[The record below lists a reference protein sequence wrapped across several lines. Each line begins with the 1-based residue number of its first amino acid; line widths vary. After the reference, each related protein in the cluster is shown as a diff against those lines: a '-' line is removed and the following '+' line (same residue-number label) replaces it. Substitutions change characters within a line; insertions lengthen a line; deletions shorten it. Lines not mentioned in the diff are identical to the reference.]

1 MAKVFVSHASDDR
14 VLAGELHG
22 WLVQAGHQVF
32 LDQDLRDGLA
42 VGEEWEQ
49 RLHERL
55 RWADAVVCV
64 LTSAYVASQWC
75 TAEVAIARSRGSW
88 LLPVRAEPAVSHGL
102 LSSVQHTD
110 LTQDPAAAR
119 DALVQTLRRVD
130 PTGGAGWPDDRSPF
144 PGLRPFDLDWH
155 RVFFGR
161 QDDVEHLAE
170 LLRSP
175 AERARGAALLV
186 VGPSG
191 CGKSSLVRAGLV
203 PTMATEPGWWTL
215 PPITPGAN
223 PVAAL
228 ARELAAEAHRLGLDW
243 TLVHVGDRLREAGLT
258 GLAND
263 LLLAAPGGARRHLLV
278 VVDQA
283 EELLTPGT
291 ADSRA
296 EFARLVGPALSGPVR
311 LVATLRSEF
320 LDQLQAEA
328 LYGVATY
335 TYSLAPLG
343 REALRVVI
351 DGPARL
357 TGTTLDEQL
366 VAQLVDD
373 TGSGEALPLLAFT
386 LAQLAN
392 GIGHGAHL
400 SRRRY
405 DQLGKVK
412 GAITQQ
418 AEAALADA
426 LAANGRRRDH
436 VIAALLR
443 LVTVDDHGR
452 PTRWRARR
460 DELPAAVAADLDHFV
475 TRRLLSTDT
484 DNGSVII
491 EVGHEA
497 LLSAWPPLA
506 QAITDNATALRARR
520 RIEPAA
526 TEWETHHRAPTRLWT
541 GGQLAAAVADTG
553 ARIHITSHPSATD
566 PPHPV
571 DPPYPEPT
579 QRRPIPRLRR
589 HRALV
594 TSRVDLSPTAREFLR
609 TSIRRDRRR
618 RSSAITVL
626 SVLLTLVV
634 TAAGVAVFQ
643 QHNAQNQQR
652 LAIAQQLVA
661 QADATRDSDPR
672 TALQLGLAAQ
682 HIHPTTD
689 TRASLV
695 NTLTATPYAGTLTG
709 HTGGVFSMASSADGR
724 TLATVDG
731 DDGSVILW
739 DLSDRAHPHRHGQP
753 LTDNTGGVTSVAFS
767 RDGRTLATVGFD
779 DRVILWDL
787 SDRAHPHRLGA
798 PLTGNTGGVDSVAF
812 TRDGRTLT
820 TGGDDGQVVLWDL
833 TGLNS
838 LREHATERACT
849 LVGQGLDHE
858 QWARFIPSLEYE
870 DTCPS

>member
-1 MAKVFVSHASDDR
+1 MARVFVSHASDDR
-14 VLAGELHG
+14 VLAGELYG
-22 WLVQAGHQVF
+22 WLVQAGHEVF
-32 LDQDLRDGLA
+32 LDQNLRDGLA

-64 LTSAYVASQWC
+64 LTSAYVSSQWC
-75 TAEVAIARSRGSW
+75 TAEVAIARSRGSR

-102 LSSVQHTD
+102 LRSVQHTD
-110 LTQDPAAAR
+110 LTQDPAVAR
-119 DALVQTLRRVD
+119 DALVQALRRVD
-130 PTGGAGWPDDRSPF
+130 PAGGAGWPDDRSPF

-161 QDDVEHLAE
+161 QDDVEQLAE

-175 AERARGAALLV
+175 AEQARGAALLV

-215 PPITPGAN
+215 PPITPGAD

-243 TLVHVGDRLREAGLT
+243 TLAHVGDRLRYAGLT
-258 GLAND
+258 ELAND
-263 LLLAAPGGARRHLLV
+263 LLLAAPEGARRHLLI

-296 EFARLVGPALSGPVR
+296 EFARLVGPALPGPVR

-328 LYGVATY
+328 LHGVATH

-343 REALRVVI
+343 REALRAVI

-357 TGTTLDEQL
+357 AGLTLDEQL

-386 LAQLAN
+386 LAQLAE
-392 GIGHGAHL
+392 GVGRGAHL
-400 SRRRY
+400 SSRRY
-405 DQLGKVK
+405 DQLGRVQ
-412 GAITQQ
+412 GALTHQ

-426 LAANGRRRDH
+426 LAVNGRHRDQ

-460 DELPAAVAADLDHFV
+460 DELPAAVVADLDHFV
-475 TRRLLSTDT
+475 ARRLLSTDT
-484 DNGSVII
+484 DNGSVVV

-526 TEWETHHRAPTRLWT
+526 GSSPPP
-541 GGQLAAAVADTG
+541 
-553 ARIHITSHPSATD
+553 PSG
-566 PPHPV
+566 
-571 DPPYPEPT
+571 
-579 QRRPIPRLRR
+579 RPITAHPPGCGP
-589 HRALV
+589 AAN
-594 TSRVDLSPTAREFLR
+594 SPPPSPTPAPAS
-609 TSIRRDRRR
+609 TPPVGPPQP
-618 RSSAITVL
+618 T
-626 SVLLTLVV
+626 
-634 TAAGVAVFQ
+634 
-643 QHNAQNQQR
+643 HPAQ
-652 LAIAQQLVA
+652 
-661 QADATRDSDPR
+661 
-672 TALQLGLAAQ
+672 
-682 HIHPTTD
+682 
-689 TRASLV
+689 
-695 NTLTATPYAGTLTG
+695 
-709 HTGGVFSMASSADGR
+709 
-724 TLATVDG
+724 
-731 DDGSVILW
+731 
-739 DLSDRAHPHRHGQP
+739 
-753 LTDNTGGVTSVAFS
+753 
-767 RDGRTLATVGFD
+767 
-779 DRVILWDL
+779 
-787 SDRAHPHRLGA
+787 
-798 PLTGNTGGVDSVAF
+798 
-812 TRDGRTLT
+812 
-820 TGGDDGQVVLWDL
+820 
-833 TGLNS
+833 
-838 LREHATERACT
+838 
-849 LVGQGLDHE
+849 
-858 QWARFIPSLEYE
+858 
-870 DTCPS
+870 